1 MTLEECTKAELI
13 QIINGLTIR
22 LFDKDDFYL
31 SSCLSDIAW
40 SREQKRFDEAERYS
54 EYAKR
59 KRQEFIEIMQ
69 SHHGRMVDMPAK
81 AIKKAI
87 LCLEEAEKADMKY
100 YDMMKE

>member
-13 QIINGLTIR
+13 QIINSLTIR

-40 SREQKRFDEAERYS
+40 NRERKKFDEAKRYS

-59 KRQEFIEIMQ
+59 KRQEFIKIMQ
-69 SHHGRMVDMPAK
+69 SHRGRMINMSTKEIRK
-81 AIKKAI
+81 AISWIIVNKVDRKKRNYR
-87 LCLEEAEKADMKY
+87 K
-100 YDMMKE
+100 